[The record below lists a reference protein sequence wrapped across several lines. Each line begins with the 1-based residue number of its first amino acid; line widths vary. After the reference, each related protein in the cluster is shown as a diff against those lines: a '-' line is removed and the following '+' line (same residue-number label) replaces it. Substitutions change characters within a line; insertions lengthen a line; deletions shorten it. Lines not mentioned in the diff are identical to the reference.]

1 MSLSSRASRARR
13 APRRTLLAV
22 GVLSAALTLSAC
34 SGDSNG
40 KSGGGG
46 NTNFVTNTGGIST
59 AAKGERA
66 TPGKLAGETLDG
78 KQLDVADL
86 KGNVVVLNAWGS
98 WCAPCRAEAPHFAK
112 VAKDLEGKGVEF
124 VGLNTRDPN
133 KQPAI
138 AFEEDY
144 GVPYPSL
151 YDPQGKLILFGF
163 PKGTLSL
170 QGIPST
176 VVLDKE
182 GKIAA
187 RSLMALDEE
196 KLRSMIE
203 PLLKEK

>member
-1 MSLSSRASRARR
+1 MSLSR
-13 APRRTLLAV
+13 APRRTRRALTAV
-22 GVLSAALTLSAC
+22 GMLSAAALALSGC
-34 SGDSNG
+34 GGSDSG

-46 NTNFVTNTGGIST
+46 GTNFVTSTGGIST
-59 AAKGERA
+59 VAKGERA
-66 TPGKLAGETLDG
+66 ATGKLAGETLDG
-78 KQLDVADL
+78 KQLDVAGL
-86 KGNVVVLNAWGS
+86 KGKVVVLNVWGS
-98 WCAPCRAEAPHFAK
+98 WCSPCRAEAPHFAK
-112 VAKDLEGKGVEF
+112 VAEELKGKGVEF

-144 GVPYPSL
+144 GIPYPSL

-163 PKGTLSL
+163 PKGTLNP
-170 QGIPST
+170 QAIPST

-182 GKIAA
+182 GRIAA

>member
-1 MSLSSRASRARR
+1 MSLSR
-13 APRRTLLAV
+13 APRRTRRTLVAV
-22 GVLSAALTLSAC
+22 GTLSAAALALSGC
-34 SGDSNG
+34 GGDNNG

-46 NTNFVTNTGGIST
+46 QTNFVTNTGGIST
-59 AAKGERA
+59 VAKGERA
-66 TPGKLAGETLDG
+66 APNDIAGETLDG
-78 KQLDVADL
+78 KRLDVADL
-86 KGNVVVLNAWGS
+86 KGKIVVLNVWGS
-98 WCAPCRAEAPHFAK
+98 WCGPCRAEAPHFAK

-163 PKGTLSL
+163 PKGTLNP
-170 QGIPST
+170 QAIPST

-182 GKIAA
+182 GRIAA
-187 RSLMALDEE
+187 RSLMALDEK

>member
-1 MSLSSRASRARR
+1 MSLSR

-40 KSGGGG
+40 KSGGSGD
-46 NTNFVTNTGGIST
+46 TNFVTNTGGIST

-66 TPGKLAGETLDG
+66 TTGKLAGETLEG
-78 KQLDVADL
+78 EQLDVADL
-86 KGNVVVLNAWGS
+86 KGKVVVLNAWGS

-112 VAKDLEGKGVEF
+112 VAKDLKGQGVEF

-133 KQPAI
+133 KQPAL

-151 YDPQGKLILFGF
+151 YDPKGKLILHGF

-187 RSLMALDEE
+187 RSLMALDEA

>member
-1 MSLSSRASRARR
+1 MSLSSRASRASR

-22 GVLSAALTLSAC
+22 GVLSAALALSAC

-46 NTNFVTNTGGIST
+46 NTNFVSNPGGIST

-66 TPGKLAGETLDG
+66 ATGKLAGETLDG

-112 VAKDLEGKGVEF
+112 VAKELEGKGVEF

-133 KQPAI
+133 N
-138 AFEEDY
+138 
-144 GVPYPSL
+144 
-151 YDPQGKLILFGF
+151 
-163 PKGTLSL
+163 
-170 QGIPST
+170 
-176 VVLDKE
+176 
-182 GKIAA
+182 
-187 RSLMALDEE
+187 
-196 KLRSMIE
+196 
-203 PLLKEK
+203 